1 MRGKSVRKAEVYTTT
16 VSSRGQVVLPSHV
29 RRKLGLRKGMRINIV
44 FGEESDGS
52 IVLQP
57 LRADAIRKVRGS
69 LPGAAEA
76 LDFLQEEKRRDRER
90 GR

>member
-1 MRGKSVRKAEVYTTT
+1 
-16 VSSRGQVVLPSHV
+16 
-29 RRKLGLRKGMRINIV
+29 MRINIV

>member
-1 MRGKSVRKAEVYTTT
+1 MSRKTAKKTEVYTTT
-16 VSSRGQVVLPSHV
+16 MSSRGQVVLPSHV

-44 FGEESDGS
+44 LGEESEGS

-69 LPGAAEA
+69 LPGAAAA
-76 LDFLQEEKRRDRER
+76 LDFLQEERRRDRER